1 MDSAQY
7 IIEGGGAPSITV
19 DFATLRDF
27 YNRGDLNLLTVR
39 SFDTGQFLS
48 IDQVKQLVQPS
59 SAPPVAAP
67 MGQWT
72 EPPTMSDIR
81 AAMPREKVD
90 GNQDPM
96 RFVAPI
102 HTSGWAVTASYL
114 GLFSVL
120 LVFAPF
126 AIITGILA
134 LRDLQANPTKTGKG
148 RAIFGLVMG
157 AIFSLVLVVFTF
169 SMIADRAK

>member
-1 MDSAQY
+1 MDTSRY
-7 IIEGGGAPSITV
+7 IIEGGGAPSLTV

-39 SFDTGQFLS
+39 SFETGQILS

-59 SAPPVAAP
+59 AAPPISAP

-72 EPPTMSDIR
+72 QPPTMSDIR

-114 GLFSVL
+114 GLLSVL

-157 AIFSLVLVVFTF
+157 GVCLLFYGILFVVNMAYRP
-169 SMIADRAK
+169 S